1 MQDVLS
7 MRSSALFR
15 RRLWRLSGQERRL
28 FWPQLSTSCV
38 GTSGGPGC
46 QRRLRHLSYSQV
58 EFLGAQLGVGRGRSG
73 GGRSNQGV
81 PLTPGT
87 RLSHEQRAG
96 GLSWK
101 TTGKRLLWPNHGGG
115 GWGGPTL

>member
-15 RRLWRLSGQERRL
+15 RRLWRLSVQERQL
-28 FWPQLSTSCV
+28 CWPQLSTSCV

-46 QRRLRHLSYSQV
+46 QRRRRHLSCSQV
-58 EFLGAQLGVGRGRSG
+58 EFLGAQLGVGRGQSG

-81 PLTPGT
+81 SQTPGFS
-87 RLSHEQRAG
+87 LSQEQGAG
-96 GLSWK
+96 GSSWR
-101 TTGKRLLWPNHGGG
+101 TTSKRWLWLNPGGE
-115 GWGGPTL
+115 GWGGTTP